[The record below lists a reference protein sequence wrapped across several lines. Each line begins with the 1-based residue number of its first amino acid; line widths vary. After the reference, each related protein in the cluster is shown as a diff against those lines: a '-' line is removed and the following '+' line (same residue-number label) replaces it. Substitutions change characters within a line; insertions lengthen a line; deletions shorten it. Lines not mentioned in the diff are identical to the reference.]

1 MKTRVIRRAVLGAAV
16 GLIALTAPLPG
27 LEFIEASVGA
37 TVALPVVEPAPAV
50 STAEAQA
57 AADEPLGEDR
67 VQALQPSAEFSVIGL
82 QFDDVPEQPVM
93 VRVKDPDGA
102 FGPWQELHAD
112 LYEGPDEPASVATE
126 PFWVG
131 EGAGYEVNLGAADAA
146 DAEVVLVH
154 EEQQRAVGDATP
166 IAGAASNPLGVR
178 SRGDWGARAPAGSI
192 GMGSTNKLA
201 VVHHSASSNSYSS
214 GDVPGILRG
223 IQAYHIDGRGWSDI
237 AYNFVVDKYG
247 VLWEGRAG
255 SIDSPVI
262 GAHAAGFNTDTVGIM
277 VLGDY
282 VGVGPSAAAIEGVSQ
297 ITGWRL
303 GTYGVNPAG
312 SGTYVSNGNPRFPV
326 GTPVNLPNVV
336 GHGDTGYT
344 DCPGSISNHLGAIRA
359 RAAQLSP
366 QYATELNALGTISPF
381 GGGFFVQGTARDA
394 SLVPNGPVTLELDGV
409 AMGSYPTE
417 ASGRFVAGKTGV
429 RGGDHTL
436 CMVYRRR
443 SDGVDVRSDCRTFRV
458 PGALPTGFLDV
469 VQNSGG
475 RVYVA
480 GWAYDPE
487 TAGSID
493 VHVIYDGSQSFQAN
507 SGLHRPDVGAA
518 LLPGYG
524 PAHGFEFAMDAPAGL
539 HTLCAVAINVGEG
552 SNALLGCGNVV
563 VK

>member
-1 MKTRVIRRAVLGAAV
+1 VLGATV
-16 GLIALTAPLPG
+16 GLVALMAPLPG
-27 LEFIEASVGA
+27 LEFIEVSVGA
-37 TVALPVVEPAPAV
+37 TVALPRVEPAPVA

-67 VQALQPSAEFSVIGL
+67 VQAAQPSAAEFSVIGL
-82 QFDDVPEQPVM
+82 QFDEVPEQPVM
-93 VRVKDPDGA
+93 VRVKDPDGG

-112 LYEGPDEPASVATE
+112 LYEGPDQPASVATE

-146 DAEVVLVH
+146 GAEVVLVH
-154 EEQQRAVGDATP
+154 EDQQRAVGDTTP
-166 IAGAASNPLGVR
+166 VADAASNPLGIR
-178 SRGDWGARAPAGSI
+178 PRADWGARAPVGSI

-247 VLWEGRAG
+247 TLWEGRSG
-255 SIDSPVI
+255 SLESPVI

-277 VLGDY
+277 VLGDF
-282 VGVGPSAAAIEGVSQ
+282 VGTDPSAASLEGVAK
-297 ITGWRL
+297 IAGWRL
-303 GTYGVNPAG
+303 GTYGVSPSG
-312 SGTYVSNGNPRFPV
+312 SGTYVSNGNPRFPA

-344 DCPGSISNHLGAIRA
+344 DCPGSISNHLGSIRA
-359 RAAQLSP
+359 RAAQYATF
-366 QYATELNALGTISPF
+366 YATEANNLGTISPF
-381 GGGFFVQGTARDA
+381 GGGFLVQGMARDA
-394 SLVPNGPVTLELDGV
+394 NLVPNGPVTLELDGV
-409 AMGSYPTE
+409 AFGSFPTD
-417 ASGRFVAGKTGV
+417 ASGRYVAGKVGV
-429 RGGDHTL
+429 PGGNHQL

-443 SDGVDVRSDCRTFRV
+443 TDGANIRADCRTFRV
-458 PGALPTGFLDV
+458 PGASPAGYLDLV
-469 VQNSGG
+469 RQDG
-475 RVYVA
+475 RSFYLA

-487 TAGSID
+487 TTSPIE
-493 VHVIYDGSQSFQAN
+493 VHIIYDDVSSFRAR
-507 SGLHRPDVGAA
+507 SGLSRPDVGAA

-524 PAHGFEFAMDAPAGL
+524 PNHGYDFTIDISKGN
-539 HTLCAVAINVGEG
+539 HSLCAVALNVGGG
-552 SNALLGCGNVV
+552 SNTQLGCRNVV